1 MDTETILASLQELP
15 AILKIALPI
24 LLIFLVGAIVKR
36 LLKYVLIIAVVI
48 LAIVFV
54 YPLFNF

>member
-1 MDTETILASLQELP
+1 MDTETIFGSLQELP

-36 LLKYVLIIAVVI
+36 LLKFVLIIAVVI
-48 LAIVFV
+48 LAIVFI